1 MRFQHPREIQDFL
14 DETAYSDDPFYRSPA
29 RVAVERKANCVDGAL
44 FAASHLRRLGYG
56 ARVLDMVAERDDDHV
71 IALFQVDGHWG
82 VVAKS
87 NVVPLRYREPV
98 YRSLRELVMSFFDL
112 YYNLDYEKAL
122 RSYSVPLDLS
132 RFDALGWET
141 DETCIEPHIVA
152 ALERSRHIPLLTPRQ
167 IAGLSRVDQRLYDAC
182 LMGANPDGLYKPT

>member
-1 MRFQHPREIQDFL
+1 MHFRHPREIQDFL
-14 DETAYSDDPFYRSPA
+14 DETAYSDEPFYRAPA
-29 RVAVERKANCVDGAL
+29 RVAVERRANCVDGAL
-44 FAASHLRRLGYG
+44 FAACHLRRLGYG

-71 IALFQVDGHWG
+71 IALFQVEGHWG

-112 YYNLDYEKAL
+112 YYNLDSEKAL
-122 RSYSVPLDLS
+122 RSYSRPLDLS

-141 DETCIEPHIVA
+141 DDAVVEAHILP
-152 ALERSRHIPLLTPRQ
+152 ALERTRHLPLLTPRQ
-167 IAGLSRVDQRLYDAC
+167 VAGLSRVDRRLYDAC
-182 LMGANPDGLYKPT
+182 LMGANPDGLYKP